1 MARIKFYIAFSL
13 FLALGITSQAQDR
26 YAVYFKFKPQS
37 EFSLSRPQEFLTQ
50 KALDRRLRE
59 GIAIDSLDLPVS
71 EKYLLEVGAWSE
83 YVLYTSKWMNAA
95 VLVVNDAG
103 AEAIEALP
111 FVDRVELVAKGFL
124 EKPGARVVSQ
134 SDFLTD
140 QELER
145 KYPKFNS
152 RQLGL
157 TANSYDFQNRL
168 IGIDRMHEEGYTG
181 EGVTIA
187 VFDAGFPGVDTISS
201 FAHLFAN
208 DRIIAQRDFVRPWSK
223 NAFAGHQ
230 HGTNVLSLI
239 AANDS
244 GKLVSGAYNSDFVL
258 VITEEVATEYPVEEF
273 NWIRGAEFSDSL
285 GVDIINSSLGYW
297 DFDETSMNYTLDDLD
312 GNTAIITKGAATAS
326 SKGILVVNSVGNDG
340 TRGASSLLVPADA
353 ADIITVGSVTNSGEV
368 SSFSSR
374 GPTSDGRVKPE
385 LAAFGNG
392 PVLLRSNGSAA
403 ASNGT
408 SFSAPQITALAAGLW
423 EAKPEWT
430 KRELMN
436 NLYRSATQY
445 ENPDNL
451 LGYGVPNFYGALY
464 GEVLGVGDE
473 AVVWSLY
480 PNPAATDEL
489 RINFGTGNSLHFEL
503 VDMTGRVLLRSEL
516 ERASPKEPYTL
527 SLSGIKA
534 GLYLVILRE
543 GVNIKQAKL
552 LRH

>member
-124 EKPGARVVSQ
+124 EEPGARVVSQ

-516 ERASPKEPYTL
+516 ERAIPKEPYTL